1 MPLIWRLP
9 NNVSGLWNSTRTA
22 CAATGLTQLPEATNQ
37 NARRARAKSPTT
49 SRKKARCPVTSANR
63 QPIVVL
69 DPICRLMSP
78 NTLN

>member
-9 NNVSGLWNSTRTA
+9 NNASGLWNSA
-22 CAATGLTQLPEATNQ
+22 CIAYAATCLTQVPEATNPK
-37 NARRARAKSPTT
+37 ALRARAKPPTT
-49 SRKKARCPVTSANR
+49 ARKKAHCPITNANS

-78 NTLN
+78 NT

>member
-1 MPLIWRLP
+1 MLLIWRLP
-9 NNVSGLWNSTRTA
+9 DNASGLWNSACIAYTA
-22 CAATGLTQLPEATNQ
+22 TCLTQLPEATNPK
-37 NARRARAKSPTT
+37 ALRARAKSPTKA
-49 SRKKARCPVTSANR
+49 RKKGIAISDANS